1 MLVFFPCVTRASQE
15 CCQCSARRHRERMG
29 VLNAEPDAGL
39 ASLPT
44 PSDYMSSFSTEINMF
59 ASINIYSKAEI
70 LIACGVASSNSK

>member
-1 MLVFFPCVTRASQE
+1 MNAVLNDRLWPAL
-15 CCQCSARRHRERMG
+15 QCSARRHRERMG

-44 PSDYMSSFSTEINMF
+44 PSDYMASFSTEINMF

-70 LIACGVASSNSK
+70 LIACGVASSSSK